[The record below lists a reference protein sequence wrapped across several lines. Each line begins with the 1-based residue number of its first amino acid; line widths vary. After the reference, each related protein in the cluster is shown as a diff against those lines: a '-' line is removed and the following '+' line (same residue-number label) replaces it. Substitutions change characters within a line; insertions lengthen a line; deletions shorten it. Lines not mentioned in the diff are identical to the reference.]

1 MNAPA
6 PDLFARYRSERGRSI
21 LIGQVIVVAMMTAL
35 AAGFALA
42 GARIDAAWK
51 GGYLIVVA
59 LIVALE
65 AIYTRDHLNEL
76 DTRER
81 VIFHT
86 TEWIAFAVVL
96 KLLLYLLND
105 PAQLLVDI
113 PRWQKDFLGAFI
125 TTEFAL
131 GIGVA
136 ALVWFCAR
144 AYAGE
149 LDDLNER
156 EEDSGWDEL
165 GKLQNALHVIRGRI
179 VSRTFAL
186 GGLLVVLAIISRL
199 EIGLLKNVP
208 ENPFAFHAPVLV
220 VLVYFG
226 LALVLFSQTQFSLLR
241 TRWRWQRLPIS
252 ERLAKNW
259 LRYALLFFLALAL
272 IVFFLPTR
280 YSMGL
285 LDTLRIVIQFLIQL
299 VSFLVFLI
307 TLPVAFCLSLFRLTS
322 AAPINTQPPST
333 IQIIPGGAPAEPV
346 AWLEFLKSL
355 LFWMIFLG
363 VIVFALRYFF
373 SQNEALL
380 NAVSKFPI
388 TRWLAGLF
396 RELIAWLRGA
406 NRQVNQLVR
415 DGIKR
420 LRRPR
425 TPSPVKTFKRIL
437 SLSRMNPRE
446 KIIYFYLNLI
456 QLGGERGLS
465 RRPAETPYQYDRRLS
480 SAVPEVN
487 EDLHTLTDEF
497 IEARYSP
504 HPVDLPAAEQ
514 ASSLWD
520 RIKAVLRGWKRTE

>member
-1 MNAPA
+1 MNSPA

-21 LIGQVIVVAMMTAL
+21 LVGQVIVVIMMMAL

-42 GARIDAAWK
+42 GARMNAEWR

-65 AIYTRDHLNEL
+65 AIYTRDHLEEM

-81 VIFHT
+81 VIFHAA
-86 TEWIAFAVVL
+86 EWIAFAVAL
-96 KLLLYLLND
+96 KLLLYILND
-105 PAQLLVDI
+105 PARLLVDI
-113 PRWQKDFLGAFI
+113 PRWQRDFLGAFI
-125 TTEFAL
+125 TTEYAL
-131 GIGVA
+131 GIVVA

-144 AYAGE
+144 AFADE
-149 LDDLNER
+149 LDDLNQR

-165 GKLQNALHVIRGRI
+165 GKLQNALHTIRSRI

-186 GGLLVVLAIISRL
+186 GGLLVFLAIISRL
-199 EIGLLKNVP
+199 EIDLLKNAP
-208 ENPFAFHAPVLV
+208 GKAFAYHAPVLA

-252 ERLAKNW
+252 NLLATSW
-259 LRYALLFFLALAL
+259 LRYTLLFFLALAL
-272 IVFFLPTR
+272 IVFFLPTQ

-285 LDTLRIVIQFLIQL
+285 LDTLRIMIQYLLQF

-322 AAPINTQPPST
+322 NPPINDQLPST
-333 IQIIPGGAPAEPV
+333 IQIIPGGAAGEPF

-355 LFWMIFLG
+355 LFWVIFLG
-363 VIVFALRYFF
+363 VIVFALRYYF
-373 SQNEALL
+373 SQNAALL
-380 NAVSKFPI
+380 NAVRKFPI
-388 TRWLAGLF
+388 TRWLSVLF
-396 RELIAWLRGA
+396 SGFVAWLRGA
-406 NRQVNQLVR
+406 NRQVIQLVR

-420 LRRPR
+420 LRPLRA
-425 TPSPVKTFKRIL
+425 PSPVKTFKRVL

-465 RRPAETPYQYDRRLS
+465 RRPAETPYQYNRRLS
-480 SAVPEVN
+480 GAVPEVN
-487 EDLHTLTDEF
+487 DDLHTLTDEF

-504 HPVDLPAAEQ
+504 HPVDPPAAET
-514 ASSLWD
+514 ASSLWE
-520 RIKAVLRGWKRTE
+520 RIKAVLREWKRTE